1 VLPVLLNTYYGPN
14 VPSARRCHDFGLA
27 LGQALRDSPQD
38 LRVAVVASGGLS
50 HFIVDETLDQMIL
63 QAFQCG
69 DHQPLRDL
77 PRGAL
82 NSGSSEILNWVVTAG
97 AVKELPLRWHKY
109 HSLRRTPAGTGVG
122 AAFALW
128 QA

>member
-1 VLPVLLNTYYGPN
+1 
-14 VPSARRCHDFGLA
+14 LA
-27 LGQALRDSPQD
+27 LGRALRDCPQD

-50 HFIVDETLDQMIL
+50 HFIVDEALDQTIL
-63 QAFQCG
+63 QALQSG
-69 DHQPLRDL
+69 DHQALRDL

-97 AVKELPLRWHKY
+97 AVKELPLTWHKY
-109 HSLRRTPAGTGVG
+109 HSLRRTSAGTGVG